1 MRPTRCDSGADGIV
15 RMEETEGIS
24 MNNAI
29 DSKKIALTAL
39 FTAAS
44 LVLSFVQIPLFPAAP
59 WLMYDPSGIACLI
72 AAMAF
77 GPKVGAVVAI
87 VSWLPRVFLDPF
99 GAPMGMLSTCAFIIP
114 AAIIYRSRNRSR
126 SSALAGMLAGAAL
139 SIALSCAMNL
149 VVTPLYTAISVEQ
162 VAAMIIPIL
171 LPFNFL
177 KMVVNVIAG
186 QVLLTPCMNVLK
198 AQGGIDA

>member
-15 RMEETEGIS
+15 RMEETEGVS

-114 AAIIYRSRNRSR
+114 AALIYRSRNRSR

-162 VAAMIIPIL
+162 VAGMIIPIL

-186 QVLLTPCMNVLK
+186 QILLAPCMNVLK
-198 AQGGIDA
+198 AQSGIDA

>member
-99 GAPMGMLSTCAFIIP
+99 GAPMGMLSTCAFIVP
-114 AAIIYRSRNRSR
+114 AALIYRSRNRSR

>member
-15 RMEETEGIS
+15 RMEETEGVS

-99 GAPMGMLSTCAFIIP
+99 GAPMGMLSTCTFIIP
-114 AAIIYRSRNRSR
+114 AALIYRSRNRSR

-162 VAAMIIPIL
+162 VAGMIIPIL

-186 QVLLTPCMNVLK
+186 QVLLTPCMNVLE
-198 AQGGIDA
+198 AQSGIDA